1 MKFIYLFLIIC
12 VKLLNAFNIN
22 SNFKLSRTTDCSINP
37 YDLHRNNIVKY
48 LKTNKY
54 QGKLCKWKFNNNW
67 ENYNKSSNI
76 VNTNY
81 KYIYIYENNTI
92 LRKTYFNNTSVL
104 KEYNNSNIYLLSSDK
119 IHLCVDNF
127 IKKFREK
134 NYIFNINIYHPYH
147 NDCRINIT
155 IVYDYLTTSLIEI
168 LFNREELSN
177 LSYYWSNNTLLENIY
192 EEKYINKFL
201 FGYNK
206 LYNIPLIISN
216 KNKNYINKYPY
227 MYELNY
233 NKNNMLFKLPDNI
246 FLNIPLFIINNN
258 TKLIILWKF
267 KNELKS
273 NILDINYF
281 KNGSL
286 NNLNVFSYI

>member
-1 MKFIYLFLIIC
+1 MKYIYLFLIIC

-22 SNFKLSRTTDCSINP
+22 SNFKLSTTTACLINP
-37 YDLHRNNIVKY
+37 YDLHKNNIFKY

-81 KYIYIYENNTI
+81 KYIFENNTI
-92 LRKTYFNNTSVL
+92 LRKTYFNNTSIL
-104 KEYNNSNIYLLSSDK
+104 KKYNNSDIYLLSNNYK
-119 IHLCVDNF
+119 IHLCVENF

-155 IVYDYLTTSLIEI
+155 IVYDYLTLSLKEI
-168 LFNREELSN
+168 LFNREELYDLN
-177 LSYYWSNNTLLENIY
+177 YYWSNNTLLENINEY
-192 EEKYINKFL
+192 KYVNKYL

-206 LYNIPLIISN
+206 LYNIPLIITK
-216 KNKNYINKYPY
+216 KNKNYIEKYPY

-233 NKNNMLFKLPDNI
+233 NKEKMLFKLPDNI
-246 FLNIPLFIINNN
+246 FLDIPLYIINKN
-258 TKLIILWKF
+258 TKISILWKF

-281 KNGSL
+281 NNGSL
-286 NNLNVFSYI
+286 NNLNVFTYI